1 MATKQSL
8 KAATRAR
15 TGSGRL
21 NQMRREGWLPSVMYG
36 RGTENQNLKVDAKT
50 FSEMLAKSSSE
61 NILVNLD
68 IEGTGTRLA
77 FLQAVHHDALSGK
90 PLHADFL
97 AIDENTPITAHIP
110 AHLTG
115 EAIGVKAGGLL
126 EQYIH
131 ALEIT
136 CLPNDLPET
145 LEFDVTHLEEGD
157 SLHIADVIFPPGV
170 RTTHASNVVI
180 AHVGKQGGAD
190 EAEVAA
196 AGAAATPAAAAA
208 PAKAAGAPAKS

>member
-1 MATKQSL
+1 MATKQTIQ
-8 KAATRAR
+8 AAVRAR

-21 NQMRREGWLPSVMYG
+21 NQMRREGWLPSVIYG
-36 RGTENQNLKVDAKT
+36 RGTENQNLKVHAKT
-50 FSEMLAKSSSE
+50 FSEMLTKSSSQ

-68 IEGTGTRLA
+68 IEGAGTRLA
-77 FLQAVHHDALSGK
+77 FLQAVHRDALSGH

-145 LEFDVTHLEEGD
+145 LSFDVSHLQVGE
-157 SLHIADVIFPPGV
+157 SMHVADVTFPEGV
-170 RTTHASNVVI
+170 RTTHAPSVVI
-180 AHVGKQGGAD
+180 AHVGKQGGGAD
-190 EAEVAA
+190 EA
-196 AGAAATPAAAAA
+196 AAATAAAA
-208 PAKAAGAPAKS
+208 PAAKK

>member
-1 MATKQSL
+1 MANKQSL
-8 KAATRAR
+8 KAAVRAR

-21 NQMRREGWLPSVMYG
+21 NQMRREGWLPSVIYG
-36 RGTENQNLKVDAKT
+36 RGTENQNLKVHAKT
-50 FSEMLAKSSSE
+50 FSELLAKSSSE

-68 IEGTGTRLA
+68 IEGSGTRLA
-77 FLQAVHHDALSGK
+77 FLQAVHHDSLSGK

-110 AHLTG
+110 AHLVG

-131 ALEIT
+131 AIEIT

-145 LEFDVTHLEEGD
+145 LEFDVTQLEEGD
-157 SLHIADVIFPPGV
+157 SLHISDVTFPPGV
-170 RTTHASNVVI
+170 RTTHAPNVVI
-180 AHVGKQGGAD
+180 AHVGKQGSGSD
-190 EAEVAA
+190 EAEVVP
-196 AGAAATPAAAAA
+196 G
-208 PAKAAGAPAKS
+208 AGAPASAVSATPPAKA

>member
-8 KAATRAR
+8 QAAVRAR

-36 RGTENQNLKVDAKT
+36 RGTENQNLKVNAKT
-50 FSEMLAKSSSE
+50 FCELLAKSSSE

-110 AHLTG
+110 AHLIG

-145 LEFDVTHLEEGD
+145 LEFDVTHLGEGD
-157 SLHIADVIFPPGV
+157 SLHISDVTFPAGI
-170 RTTHASNVVI
+170 RATHGPNVVI
-180 AHVGKQGGAD
+180 AHVGKQGSGAD
-190 EAEVAA
+190 EAEAA
-196 AGAAATPAAAAA
+196 PGAA
-208 PAKAAGAPAKS
+208 PAAKP